1 MNLKNVLLVLFLVV
15 FNSCALS
22 LKVGEKTYPTPNHNI
37 INAET
42 LSYSQLRWKLRTD
55 FRFRYDF
62 AQYALSQPRSFDW
75 NNPILNNRYNFY
87 SPYGFGYN
95 PYWNGDQMWN
105 DWVWGITPYRWS
117 IFGYD
122 RWGYNNYG
130 WNNGFYGNGWNNY
143 YGWNNWNTWSTHLN
157 PNWGRSSINGRR
169 NSSRV
174 VTLEKTTRKRNV
186 RRPRVIRSSGDRIYK
201 PNTPQTPID
210 PIIRNNPPNRNI
222 RVNPP
227 SRPPVNSKS
236 STPPV
241 RNRKNRN

>member
-1 MNLKNVLLVLFLVV
+1 
-15 FNSCALS
+15 
-22 LKVGEKTYPTPNHNI
+22 
-37 INAET
+37 
-42 LSYSQLRWKLRTD
+42 
-55 FRFRYDF
+55 
-62 AQYALSQPRSFDW
+62 
-75 NNPILNNRYNFY
+75 
-87 SPYGFGYN
+87 
-95 PYWNGDQMWN
+95 MWN